1 MLDPTLCFRSMNY
14 SLWSSERWWLL
25 PVQNCWWA
33 SIWPVIALTLK
44 LTYWN
49 KKIMSKKS
57 ILTTKAI
64 NRLLPVQNC
73 LVRRKSTSH
82 RSFKSRLTR
91 GAESPWDHTG
101 SYMDQ
106 ATKQDRNHFWLN
118 LDQCEHKIIL
128 RCLGQWPG
136 LCTNPNQVSK
146 SKLKKVNDW
155 Q

>member
-1 MLDPTLCFRSMNY
+1 MLDPTLCFRSINY

-44 LTYWN
+44 LTYWS
-49 KKIMSKKS
+49 KKIMSKNS

-106 ATKQDRNHFWLN
+106 ATKQDRNHFWDLE
-118 LDQCEHKIIL
+118 QCEHKIIL

-136 LCTNPNQVSK
+136 LCTNPNQVSIIW
-146 SKLKKVNDW
+146 L
-155 Q
+155 